1 MSDLRSELEGVR
13 DRFGRLTPT
22 VVVEAATPEDAPL
35 HSRFEWND
43 RVAGHKYRL
52 DQARELIRSV
62 RVEYISREGE
72 FVPVRGY
79 ISVSREGSESP
90 EYVPLTEVAEDPV
103 QRAIVL
109 RAAEREWRSLFV
121 KYSHLSEFLELVR
134 EDVNA

>member
-72 FVPVRGY
+72 FVGVRSY
-79 ISVSREGSESP
+79 ISVSREGAEAP

-109 RAAEREWRSLFV
+109 RAAEREWRSLFS
-121 KYSHLSEFLELVR
+121 KYAHLSEFLELVR